1 MHVSHLNSVQLL
13 RLSTWLR
20 GQGKDL
26 VATMMETAGTLTPE
40 QEEVANGKF
49 DQDRGAS
56 GDGHA
61 QERE

>member
-1 MHVSHLNSVQLL
+1 
-13 RLSTWLR
+13 LSTWLR

-26 VATMMETAGTLTPE
+26 VDTMMETAGTLTPE